1 MKLEDI
7 DVFVQAVQTGSLAG
21 AARRLALS
29 SMAASRSLSNLE
41 AELGVRLVHRTTRA
55 LALTSDGERFLPH
68 AQYLLEGRTNAL
80 AELQPVG
87 SLLTGHLR
95 ITASSAFGRIIVAP
109 MLTHFMTQHPELKVD
124 LLTTDEQ
131 IDIVANGID
140 IAIRIAPLRDN
151 RLVAR
156 RLADNPRVLC
166 ASPDYLAKQGR
177 PRSLDELAHHHCLTS
192 TDTTHWSFISGAK
205 KVNQRVNG
213 RFAANSVEVLMEGCR
228 GGLGIANFSLWYAE
242 AAINKG
248 IVTPIVLEDAEPETL
263 GIWAVYPTSRL
274 VPQKVRV
281 FKDAMVDVLT
291 GMSVKWESAGQ

>member
-1 MKLEDI
+1 M
-7 DVFVQAVQTGSLAG
+7 
-21 AARRLALS
+21 
-29 SMAASRSLSNLE
+29 
-41 AELGVRLVHRTTRA
+41 
-55 LALTSDGERFLPH
+55 PH

-166 ASPDYLAKQGR
+166 ASPDYLARQGR
-177 PRSLDELAHHHCLTS
+177 PRSLDDLAHHHCLTS

-291 GMSVKWESAGQ
+291 GMSVKWENAGQ

>member
-21 AARRLALS
+21 AARRLAVS
-29 SMAASRSLSNLE
+29 SMAASRSLNNLE

-68 AQYLLEGRTNAL
+68 AQGLLEGRANAL
-80 AELQPVG
+80 AELQSAD

-95 ITASSAFGRIIVAP
+95 ITASSAFGRIVVAP
-109 MLTHFMTQHPELKVD
+109 MLIGFMAQHPELNVD

-131 IDIVANGID
+131 VDIVANGID

-166 ASPDYLAKQGR
+166 AASSYLAKHGI
-177 PRSLDELAHHHCLTS
+177 PRTLEELAHHHCLS
-192 TDTTHWSFISGAK
+192 PAEITHWSFISGAK
-205 KVNQRVNG
+205 AVNQRVHG
-213 RFAANSVEVLMEGCR
+213 RFAANSVEVLMEACQ
-228 GGLGIANFSLWYAE
+228 GGLGIANFSRWYAD
-242 AAINKG
+242 AAIKTG
-248 IVTPIVLEDAEPETL
+248 MVQPIVLADAEPETL

-281 FKDAMVDVLT
+281 FKEAMADVLA
-291 GMSVKWESAGQ
+291 GLSEKWQQH